1 MKIGIVGSGPRAKLY
16 HDLITRSHPV
26 DYVFTT
32 NTNISFANTK
42 TSNFIQQNI
51 DSVDL
56 FFVISKLGTNLLRA
70 QCVDALNKIIM
81 VEKPLFM
88 LDERYTFASN
98 QTYVMYNRRF
108 YNTVSAL
115 KEHTQKHGLKS
126 INVSYNEC
134 STDKK
139 NKYNKIEKKNR
150 GTIFFVHL
158 LDIVQYITS
167 SYGDVELIWKS
178 QKKDAWTGMCNCV
191 LRVGDIE
198 IFVNVYSDSGASTFI
213 SGQCQNDTFFELAPL
228 ETLKIYEGVSVYEE
242 SGIRKYKRNL
252 ITNVEES
259 GNYSISK
266 MIDSIFSGDYTNMCT
281 IDQEKN
287 KTLILESI
295 TT

>member
-16 HDLITRSHPV
+16 YDLITRYHPV

-42 TSNFIQQNI
+42 TSNFIQQHI
-51 DSVDL
+51 DSVNL
-56 FFVISKLGTNLLRA
+56 FFVISKLGTNLSRS
-70 QCVDALNKIIM
+70 QCADALNKIIM

-88 LDERYTFASN
+88 LKDRHTFVSN
-98 QTYVMYNRRF
+98 QVYVMYNRRF
-108 YNTVSAL
+108 YSTVSAL

-126 INVSYNEC
+126 LNVSYNEC

-139 NKYNKIEKKNR
+139 NKYDNLEKKNR
-150 GTIFFVHL
+150 CTIFFVHL

-167 SYGDVELIWKS
+167 SYGDVELVWKS
-178 QKKDAWTGMCNCV
+178 QKKDEWTGMCNCV

-213 SGQCQNDTFFELAPL
+213 SGQCQDDTFFELSPL
-228 ETLKIYEGVSVYEE
+228 ETLKIYKGVSVGDGN
-242 SGIRKYKRNL
+242 GIRKYKRTL
-252 ITNVEES
+252 ITNIKES